1 MDWSG
6 QVYAQ
11 YLMWTHKSH
20 DATTCPHGVPP
31 RSGEMRRLPS
41 ETLRTSGNLEVH
53 VGFARSPDAF
63 ASDEFFSPLL
73 ALSVRCW
80 PTMRTGNPG
89 LATNMPTDTF
99 SSARGDLHAFPN
111 HAGCAHGRAAGLHL
125 PQPYRVF
132 QHPEASFVAPEV
144 GCHLVLLGVE
154 LEPVVREVV
163 GSG

>member
-73 ALSVRCW
+73 ALSVWADCRSAYG
-80 PTMRTGNPG
+80 RVRISVAQSHHQGGNSRG
-89 LATNMPTDTF
+89 L
-99 SSARGDLHAFPN
+99 G
-111 HAGCAHGRAAGLHL
+111 
-125 PQPYRVF
+125 
-132 QHPEASFVAPEV
+132 
-144 GCHLVLLGVE
+144 
-154 LEPVVREVV
+154 
-163 GSG
+163 

>member
-89 LATNMPTDTF
+89 LATKRLSGNKAF
-99 SSARGDLHAFPN
+99 IKEDLRSYTWQ
-111 HAGCAHGRAAGLHL
+111 G
-125 PQPYRVF
+125 
-132 QHPEASFVAPEV
+132 
-144 GCHLVLLGVE
+144 
-154 LEPVVREVV
+154 
-163 GSG
+163 